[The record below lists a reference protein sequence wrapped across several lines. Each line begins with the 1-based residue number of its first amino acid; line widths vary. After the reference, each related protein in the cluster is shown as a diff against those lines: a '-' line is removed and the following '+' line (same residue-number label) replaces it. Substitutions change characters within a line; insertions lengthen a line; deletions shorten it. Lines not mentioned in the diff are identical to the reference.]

1 MKNLMKIVLC
11 ILVVCI
17 VSSVMPGNSADA
29 KSIRLSSKSITL
41 YVGQTKT
48 IKLKGTRKKPKW
60 RSSKKSV
67 ATVTSKGKIKAKK
80 KGSTVI
86 IAKLGKKSYKC
97 KVTVKVRPSTSK
109 KPASKPSNTTSK
121 PSNTAASTVSNNYRN
136 LAKYLMKNGKYSS
149 GSTGQSYYIDDIE
162 LLDDGSVYIA
172 IEYYLDGHFEFVVRN
187 EASVSSGTASSL
199 LIVTIT
205 PPQYSKGA
213 VDEIFVS
220 STDDLSYAEGSV
232 FLSALSSA
240 GDNITYTS
248 TNAETADMAEAL
260 YQLGEMQLSDGLDK
274 WNSLLKTSG
283 TGLTL
288 KDLGFIVF

>member
-1 MKNLMKIVLC
+1 
-11 ILVVCI
+11 
-17 VSSVMPGNSADA
+17 MPGNSAVA
-29 KSIRLSSKSITL
+29 KGIRLSKKSITL
-41 YVGQTKT
+41 YVGKTRT

-80 KGSTVI
+80 KGKAVI

-109 KPASKPSNTTSK
+109 KPASTPSTPSTPSK
-121 PSNTAASTVSNNYRN
+121 PAVPKVSNNYRD
-136 LAKYLMKNGKYSS
+136 LAKYLMKNGEYSS
-149 GSTGQSYYIDDIE
+149 DSTGQSYYIDDIE
-162 LLDDGSVYIA
+162 SLEDGSIYTS
-172 IEYYLDGHFEFVVRN
+172 IEYYLDGHFEFAVRN
-187 EASVSSGTASSL
+187 EASMSDGTASSL

-220 STDDLSYAEGSV
+220 TSDDLFYAEGSV
-232 FLSALSSA
+232 LLSALSSA
-240 GDNITYTS
+240 GENITYTS
-248 TNAETADMAEAL
+248 TNAETADMAESL
-260 YQLGEMQLSDGLDK
+260 YALGETQLSTGLDT
-274 WNSLLKTSG
+274 WDSLLKTSG

-288 KDLGFIVF
+288 KDLGFIIF